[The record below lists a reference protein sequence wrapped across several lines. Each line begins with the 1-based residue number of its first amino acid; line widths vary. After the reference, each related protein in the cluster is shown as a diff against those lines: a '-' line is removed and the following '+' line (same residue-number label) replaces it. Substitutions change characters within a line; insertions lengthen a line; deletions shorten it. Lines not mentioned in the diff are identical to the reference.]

1 MTAEIIYNSSVIVSM
16 ETNQTIKIKCAG
28 KYMLTNLEIVFKS
41 RGRIMFGNIIIEA
54 YAGQTVTLSCGGKKM
69 AEDVIVYT
77 PEVMYVPTMT
87 SDGLL
92 FTTSDDKIFMV
103 KE

>member
-1 MTAEIIYNSSVIVSM
+1 
-16 ETNQTIKIKCAG
+16 
-28 KYMLTNLEIVFKS
+28 
-41 RGRIMFGNIIIEA
+41 MFGNITIEA

-77 PEVMYVPTMT
+77 PKVMYIPTMT
-87 SDGLL
+87 SDDLP
-92 FTTSDDKIFMV
+92 FITADDEIFMV